1 MANEHD
7 IGELCMSSTLERDAL
22 QMSDRMNSIGHTI
35 VVGPTST
42 GMSFPEETV
51 TQEAKPMHTTT
62 EKPALSLKEAIEKMR
77 PDRVL
82 NWHQQRDDLLDAL
95 EQLVGI
101 EDGPGMAVNGWVEA
115 MEKARAAIAKAKNEK
130 KTTIENPIAV
140 INALQK
146 QIEHLEKALRR
157 QNEIDRSSF
166 GMEVSATLNVLRA
179 HAIIP
184 LYLGKQNR
192 NKALEPSSLINGS
205 PLGHPMTVLA
215 EVLRDHLWL
224 LDDAPI
230 PDEMKEALRDS
241 CKYGCNR
248 WELQTSSHSQQ
259 A

>member
-1 MANEHD
+1 MKNTFSIDQSPTADKFNAASNCPVSDIAEAPVTSATEAHSNLVKQINRMIYESKQMAFSGLLSLIDDVQH
-7 IGELCMSSTLERDAL
+7 
-22 QMSDRMNSIGHTI
+22 GHTI
-35 VVGPTST
+35 TLAPTRS
-42 GMSFPEETV
+42 GMSFLQKTLTPE
-51 TQEAKPMHTTT
+51 AMPMNTNT
-62 EKPALSLKEAIEKMR
+62 EKPALSIK
-77 PDRVL
+77 
-82 NWHQQRDDLLDAL
+82 
-95 EQLVGI
+95 
-101 EDGPGMAVNGWVEA
+101 EA
-115 MEKARAAIAKAKNEK
+115 MEKMQPDRVRMDQLGADR
-130 KTTIENPIAV
+130 IENPIAV

-205 PLGHPMTVLA
+205 PLGHSMTVLA

-230 PDEMKEALRDS
+230 PDEMKEALRES
-241 CKYGCNR
+241 CQYGCNR

>member
-22 QMSDRMNSIGHTI
+22 QMSDRLSSLGHTVAI
-35 VVGPTST
+35 RPTSS
-42 GMSFPEETV
+42 GLSFPSETV
-51 TQEAKPMHTTT
+51 SQEAKPMHTST
-62 EKPALSLKEAIEKMR
+62 EEPALSLKDVIEKMR

-115 MEKARAAIAKAKNEK
+115 MEKAREAIAKFKNEK

-146 QIEHLEKALRR
+146 QIEHLEAALRR
-157 QNEIDRSSF
+157 QNETDRSNF
-166 GMEVSATLNVLRA
+166 GIEVSATLNVLRA

-184 LYLGKQNR
+184 LYLGKQSR
-192 NKALEPSSLINGS
+192 SKALEPSSLIDGS
-205 PLGHPMTVLA
+205 PHRHPMTVLA

-230 PDEMKEALRDS
+230 PNEMKEALRES
-241 CKYGCNR
+241 CQYGCNR
-248 WELQTSSHSQQ
+248 WELQTSELAQQ
-259 A
+259 V